1 MLNIQLCW
9 YNHKNDIPMDNLIL
23 EKLLSIE
30 TLLLDKK
37 KVMNIDQLAIY
48 TGYSRSTLY
57 KLVQNEIIPFS
68 KPNGKHLFFDKDLI
82 DQWLLSKGNKSKDQ
96 LKSEAYKY
104 TTVHRK

>member
-1 MLNIQLCW
+1 
-9 YNHKNDIPMDNLIL
+9 MDNLIL

-30 TLLLDKK
+30 TLLLNKK
-37 KVMNIDQLAIY
+37 KVLTPDELSNY
-48 TGYSRSTLY
+48 TGYSKSTIY
-57 KLVQNEIIPFS
+57 KMVQNNILPHS

-104 TTVHRK
+104 TATHRK